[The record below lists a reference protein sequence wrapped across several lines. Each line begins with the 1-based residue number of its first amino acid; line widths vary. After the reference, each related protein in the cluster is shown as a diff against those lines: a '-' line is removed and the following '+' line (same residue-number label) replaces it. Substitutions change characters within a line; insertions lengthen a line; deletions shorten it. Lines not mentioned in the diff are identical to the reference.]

1 MTAPILILGANGGIG
16 EATARQLAD
25 QNDHPLILT
34 ARDRSS
40 IEELADELG
49 AKALAWDAMDNS
61 AGDLV
66 DQLDL
71 SQGLAGFVYAIGSIT
86 LKPFDKASTDDF
98 TSSYKL
104 NLLAPAQLLQQLAD
118 PLKQAGGSVVLFS
131 TVAVHQ
137 GFANHTVVGSSKAA
151 VEGLAL
157 SLATEWAPNVRVN
170 VIAPS
175 LMDTGIAEFIT
186 DNEKMTDAIANMH
199 AIPRIGRPE
208 DAASAAK
215 YLIGDE
221 SSWMTGQVLHVDGG
235 RSTIRKKS

>member
-16 EATARQLAD
+16 EATARQLSH
-25 QNDHPLILT
+25 QDHPLILT
-34 ARDRSS
+34 ARDRST
-40 IEELADELG
+40 IADLADELG
-49 AKALAWDAMDNS
+49 ATALSWDALKHS
-61 AGDLV
+61 AGDLI

-71 SQGLAGFVYAIGSIT
+71 SDGLAGFVYAIGSIT
-86 LKPFDKASTDDF
+86 LKPFSKATADDF
-98 TSSYKL
+98 TTSYKL
-104 NLLAPAQLLQQLAD
+104 NVLAPAELLQHLAD

-137 GFANHTVVGSSKAA
+137 GFANHTVVASSKAA

-157 SLATEWAPNVRVN
+157 SLATEWAPDVRVN

-186 DNEKMTDAIANMH
+186 KNDKMADAIANMH
-199 AIPRIGRPE
+199 AIPRLGRPE